1 MMKRLRQFSAL
12 TLTLMLLF
20 YASGCGGLGNSGG
33 NSCTNTLE
41 LQKNDYDGGGT
52 LEAGCYLAEN
62 GLNVTSGELTIEP
75 GVTIEFGQN
84 TGITVN
90 SDGGLTAEGT
100 ESDPIVFTGAEK
112 TRGYWTGVY
121 IRNRTTANVFDWV
134 TVEYAGSAAWRSYE
148 STAGVYV
155 EGSESSLDIQN
166 STFRENAEVG
176 LYADGG
182 GSNLNIKSSSFIEN
196 AMPLRVHPNLTGK
209 IGSDLSFSG
218 NDDSH
223 VVVGAPDGSGNSIT
237 TDQTWP
243 TLDINYRVIKEI
255 GVEASWS
262 LSSGATLEM
271 AQQKGIDVYGGTLTA
286 DGSGGERIKFIAAND
301 EQNQGYW
308 HGIRFANTL
317 SSDNVIKNADIRY
330 GGSEGWRAIS
340 ETRSNVLVHKDS
352 KVALSDVRIEG
363 SGGAGVIVD
372 SDSSVEPCTNVTI
385 DNNAKANV
393 AGDGV
398 FACSG
403 N

>member
-1 MMKRLRQFSAL
+1 
-12 TLTLMLLF
+12 
-20 YASGCGGLGNSGG
+20 
-33 NSCTNTLE
+33 
-41 LQKNDYDGGGT
+41 
-52 LEAGCYLAEN
+52 
-62 GLNVTSGELTIEP
+62 
-75 GVTIEFGQN
+75 
-84 TGITVN
+84 
-90 SDGGLTAEGT
+90 
-100 ESDPIVFTGAEK
+100 
-112 TRGYWTGVY
+112 
-121 IRNRTTANVFDWV
+121 
-134 TVEYAGSAAWRSYE
+134 
-148 STAGVYV
+148 
-155 EGSESSLDIQN
+155 
-166 STFRENAEVG
+166 
-176 LYADGG
+176 
-182 GSNLNIKSSSFIEN
+182 
-196 AMPLRVHPNLTGK
+196 
-209 IGSDLSFSG
+209 
-218 NDDSH
+218 
-223 VVVGAPDGSGNSIT
+223 
-237 TDQTWP
+237 
-243 TLDINYRVIKEI
+243 
-255 GVEASWS
+255 
-262 LSSGATLEM
+262 M